1 MIIARIES
9 LILDAG
15 LDDALQRAKAY
26 IEAGADGIMI
36 HSRSDSP
43 DETFEFL
50 KHYAEFDA
58 RVPVVVVPQRY
69 ASVKESELSER
80 GVNVVIYANHLLRSA
95 YPAMLRTAQSI
106 LLHER
111 TLEALDDCMPIDEIL
126 QLIPSE
132 R

>member
-1 MIIARIES
+1 MAPAFLPAERAAS
-9 LILDAG
+9 RVSTRLAG
-15 LDDALQRAKAY
+15 WL
-26 IEAGADGIMI
+26 
-36 HSRSDSP
+36 
-43 DETFEFL
+43 
-50 KHYAEFDA
+50 
-58 RVPVVVVPQRY
+58 VVVPQRY

-95 YPAMLRTAQSI
+95 YPAMLRTARSI